1 MMSIF
6 TLSRKQTLYI
16 YLLLTGLLLFTLL
29 ISCEDEKPTTTYI
42 SGKIINPEVDYIVL
56 SDHDVILDT
65 LKLDENG
72 IFMVSYENI
81 DSGLF
86 SISYPG
92 EYQSFFIDRG
102 DSLSM
107 RANTKAFD
115 ETLAFTGSHS
125 RENSYLINL
134 FSEIENSNMGLLKFK
149 NKSPQVFYDNVQK
162 IKEERLEELKKAN
175 SKYQLDPRF
184 MDFANFI
191 INLNS
196 YYELERYPVVHR
208 SNIYKQQNSRLPKD
222 FFAHRSRVDIDLP
235 KLLNNFAFR
244 PYVNALASNL
254 AYRNISKRNPASDVN
269 LKGYSYNKERLK
281 VIDSIFENEEL
292 QNFFAA
298 GEIRNFI
305 RSRKNADEINLL
317 VEDFLDISSDENVNN
332 QIAQMAATYMDLDPG
347 NALPDFELRDA
358 NDERSKLSDHVN
370 KLSVLYY
377 WSTQDKDYAMGIH
390 DQVKDLQIKYPEIE
404 FIGINIDN
412 SSFEKWQDAVANS
425 DFRNSKEY
433 QLVDKSAINRQLALR
448 NSDRSMVIDRNL
460 TIIDPN
466 INLFYYKIETTLLG
480 YLNR

>member
-1 MMSIF
+1 MSIF
-6 TLSRKQTLYI
+6 TLPLKRTFYI
-16 YLLLTGLLLFTLL
+16 YLLLTALLALTFL
-29 ISCEDEKPTTTYI
+29 ISCEDEKPTITFI
-42 SGKIINPEVDYIVL
+42 SGKIINPKVGYIVL
-56 SDHDVILDT
+56 SDHDIILDT
-65 LKLDENG
+65 LRLNENG
-72 IFMVSYENI
+72 VFMVSYENI
-81 DSGLF
+81 NSGLF

-92 EYQSFFIDRG
+92 EYQSFFIKRG

-115 ETLAFTGSHS
+115 ETLAFSGSHS

-134 FSEIENSNMGLLKFK
+134 FSEIESTNMGLLKFK
-149 NKSPQVFYDNVQK
+149 NKSPQVFYNNVQK
-162 IKEERLEELKKAN
+162 VKEERIEELKKAN
-175 SKYQLDPRF
+175 SKYQFDLKF

-191 INLNS
+191 IKLNS

-208 SNIYKQQNSRLPKD
+208 SNIYKNKNPQLPKE
-222 FFAHRSRVDIDLP
+222 FFEHRSRLDIDLP
-235 KLLNNFAFR
+235 RLLNNFAFR
-244 PYVNALASNL
+244 PYINALASNL
-254 AYRNISKRNPASDVN
+254 AYRNISKRDLTNKVN
-269 LKGYSYNKERLK
+269 LKGYPYNKERLK
-281 VIDSIFENEEL
+281 IIDSIFENQKL

-305 RSRKNADEINLL
+305 RSRKNADEICLL
-317 VEDFLDISSDENVNN
+317 VDDFLDVSTDENVNN

-358 NDERSKLSDHVN
+358 NDKSSKLSDHIN

-377 WSTQDKDYAMGIH
+377 WSVKDKDYAMGIH

-412 SSFEKWQDAVANS
+412 LNFEEWQAAVISS

-433 QLVDKSAINRQLALR
+433 QLVDKSGINRQLALR
-448 NSDRSMVIDRNL
+448 NSDRSMVIDHNL

>member
-1 MMSIF
+1 V
-6 TLSRKQTLYI
+6 
-16 YLLLTGLLLFTLL
+16 LFTFL
-29 ISCEDEKPTTTYI
+29 ISCEDEKPSTTYI

-65 LKLDENG
+65 LKLNENG
-72 IFMVSYENI
+72 VFRVAYENI
-81 DSGLF
+81 NSGLF

-92 EYQSFFIDRG
+92 EYQSFFLDRG
-102 DSLSM
+102 DSLSF

-134 FSEIENSNMGLLKFK
+134 FTEIESSNMGLLKFK

-162 IKEERLEELKKAN
+162 IKEQRLEKLKKAN
-175 SKYQLDPRF
+175 SKNSFEPRF
-184 MDFANFI
+184 MDFATFI
-191 INLNS
+191 IKLNS
-196 YYELERYPVVHR
+196 YYELERYPVVNK
-208 SNIYKQQNSRLPKD
+208 SNIYKKQNPQLPKE
-222 FFAHRSRVDIDLP
+222 FFSHRSRIDIDLP

-244 PYVNALASNL
+244 PYINALASNL
-254 AYRNISKRNPASDVN
+254 AYRNISKRNPTSEIN
-269 LKGYSYNKERLK
+269 LNSYSFNKERLK
-281 VIDSIFENEEL
+281 VIDSIFKNQEL

-305 RSRKNADEINLL
+305 LSRKNADEINLL
-317 VEDFLDISSDENVNN
+317 VEDFLDLSTDEHVNN
-332 QIAQMAATYMDLDPG
+332 QVAQMAATYMDLDPG
-347 NALPDFELRDA
+347 NDLPDFELRDA
-358 NDERSKLSDHVN
+358 NNERSKLSDHVN

-377 WSTQDKDYAMGIH
+377 WSIQNNDYAMGIH
-390 DQVKDLQIKYPEIE
+390 DQVKELQIKYPEIE

-412 SSFEKWQDAVANS
+412 LSFQKWQDAIFES

-433 QLVDKSAINRQLALR
+433 QFVDKSIINRQLALR

-460 TIIDPN
+460 IIIDPN